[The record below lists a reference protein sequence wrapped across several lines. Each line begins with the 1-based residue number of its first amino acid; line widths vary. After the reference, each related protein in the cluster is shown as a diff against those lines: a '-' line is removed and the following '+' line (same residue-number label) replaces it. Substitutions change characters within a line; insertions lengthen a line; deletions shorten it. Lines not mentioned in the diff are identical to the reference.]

1 MNKIN
6 FFQIKG
12 SDFNVRL
19 GVRFAKIYL
28 LKVNIEI
35 FHFLGIYNLFLQV
48 MRRISLVGILVD
60 FVKKN
65 EKSKKTE
72 KTIVFLAKTI

>member
-6 FFQIKG
+6 FFFQIKG
-12 SDFNVRL
+12 CDFNVRL

-60 FVKKN
+60 FVKKKMKN
-65 EKSKKTE
+65 RKKR
-72 KTIVFLAKTI
+72 KKQ